1 MKKLLFNNGGQP
13 IYLEDLE
20 ALQAQV
26 ENLQKTIH
34 RLFLHV
40 ARIAQDSK
48 VVMYPAVQGFS
59 FPEEIIYKGDSIPCT
74 SLADHGNPNGCP
86 VRVIIKKI
94 NVKMRTLQSG
104 SAAECSYMLRAYI
117 YPVTDENDT
126 SYSFFTEAM
135 SNIVDNIYI
144 ANWRDCTVFSP
155 QVADV

>member
-34 RLFLHV
+34 WLFLHV

-59 FPEEIIYKGDSIPCT
+59 ITEIIYKGDSIPCT
-74 SLADHGNPNGCP
+74 TLADHANPNGCP

-94 NVKMRTLQSG
+94 NVQKRTLQSG
-104 SAAECSYMLRAYI
+104 SAAECSYMLRAYV

-126 SYSFFTEAM
+126 SYSSYTEGM

-144 ANWRDCTVFSP
+144 ANWRDCTAFPP